1 MSGAEE
7 EPPNPNGGNQPPA
20 GAKLRTNV
28 PLPKPLEVEGNL
40 KDNWRKF
47 KQVWQA
53 YEIG

>member
-28 PLPKPLEVEGNL
+28 QGRIQ
-40 KDNWRKF
+40 DM
-47 KQVWQA
+47 
-53 YEIG
+53 